1 MEVTSREGIT
11 RRSAVRGVAVA
22 GVGVPLLAGCTDQ
35 GVGEAVDRAS
45 EAADKAGDAA
55 SEAGKAVESLVR
67 QADVPVGGGVVIETA
82 KVVVTQPT
90 EGEFKAFSAVCTHQG
105 TMVDGIQDDAIH
117 CPNHGSLFSPEDGSV
132 VQGPATKA
140 LPEVGI
146 KVDGDKILAA

>member
-1 MEVTSREGIT
+1 MTGFQPSRRIVFQGLG
-11 RRSAVRGVAVA
+11 ALGVAAV
-22 GVGVPLLAGCTDQ
+22 LAGCGGDDGDGGSADTPDA
-35 GVGEAVDRAS
+35 GTEL
-45 EAADKAGDAA
+45 AAT
-55 SEAGKAVESLVR
+55 
-67 QADVPVGGGVVIETA
+67 ADVPVGGGLVLTDEQIVL
-82 KVVVTQPT
+82 TQPT